1 MPLFGKKD
9 SGKKVRKDAK
19 EVEKQPS
26 IEDKYVIKELLGTGA
41 FSEVRL
47 CENRETGQAFA
58 VKIIDK
64 KALKGKEDSL
74 ENEIRVLKRF
84 SAKRQENDPDRT
96 WFTHPNIVQLF
107 ETYEDKSKVY
117 LIMELVTGGEL
128 FDRIVEKGSY
138 TEKDASYL
146 IRQVLE
152 AVDYMHEQGVVHRDL
167 KPENLLYYNPAEDSK
182 IMISDFGLS
191 KMEDS
196 GFMATAC
203 GTPGYVA
210 PEVLAQKPY
219 GKAVDVWSIGV
230 ISYILLC
237 GYPPFYDE
245 NDANLFAQILKGE
258 FEFDS
263 PYWDEISES
272 AKDFIRNLM
281 CVNVE
286 KRFTCKQALAHPWI
300 SGNAASSKNI
310 HGTVSEQLKKNFAKS
325 RWKQAYH
332 AATVIR
338 QMQRMALSSSGGAYG
353 RSSSQL
359 NANAVDVMT
368 QQDAASG
375 SK

>member
-1 MPLFGKKD
+1 MTNVVDPPLPPSLTMPLFGKKTG
-9 SGKKVRKDAK
+9 SKEKAEKEAAKAEAKEGKKDGKV
-19 EVEKQPS
+19 VS
-26 IEDKYVIKELLGTGA
+26 VEDKYDLKDILGTGA
-41 FSEVRL
+41 FSQVRL
-47 CENRETGQAFA
+47 AECKESGNMHAI
-58 VKIIDK
+58 KIIDK

-74 ENEIRVLKRF
+74 ENEIRVLKRLNHNNVVKLTE
-84 SAKRQENDPDRT
+84 A
-96 WFTHPNIVQLF
+96 
-107 ETYEDKSKVY
+107 YESRAYVY
-117 LIMELVTGGEL
+117 LVMELVTGGEL

-138 TEKDASYL
+138 SEKDAADL
-146 IRQVLE
+146 IRQVLS
-152 AVDYMHEQGVVHRDL
+152 AVAYMHEEGVVHRDL
-167 KPENLLYYNPAEDSK
+167 KPENLLYYSPEADSK

-196 GFMATAC
+196 GVMATAC

-263 PYWDEISES
+263 PYWDDISEE

-286 KRFTCKQALAHPWI
+286 QRLTCSCALEHPWI
-300 SGNAASSKNI
+300 TGTQSERNI
-310 HGTVSEQLKKNFAKS
+310 HATVSEQLKKNFAKS
-325 RWKQAYH
+325 RWRQAYN
-332 AATVIR
+332 AIAVSR
-338 QMQRMALSSSGGAYG
+338 QMKLLALNSSKTSRENSAE
-353 RSSSQL
+353 RPAHQTE
-359 NANAVDVMT
+359 VRIR
-368 QQDAASG
+368 
-375 SK
+375 